1 MWSEIIGQER
11 AQRLLAQS
19 MRDGRVAHAYC
30 LWGPEAVAAEALA
43 IAFARAVN
51 CRTPTVTDSA
61 VVPCMECRS
70 CRQMQNLQHPNLHLV
85 FALPTGK
92 SGSSDDS
99 PASRLSED
107 QLAMVQEEIARKA
120 ENPYHRIL
128 LEGATT
134 IRIGTIRDIKKSV
147 QLSQSQEGRRVF
159 ILFQAELMTMEA
171 ANALLKTLEEPQD
184 NITLILCTERKELLP
199 QTILSR
205 CQQVQLE
212 PLSDDIIAQALER
225 SYHVDAP
232 SARITASLAHGSIR
246 RALDIRESNL
256 LATRDEIVHLLRTAL
271 KGGAYR
277 IELLNAIDELV
288 GGSDRATA
296 RTVLSLLLVWL
307 RDAYALHAGAEES
320 VIVNRDMLP
329 TLTKFAQAY
338 GSRDLPAALVALED
352 TMRALQG
359 NAHVHVSML
368 TAMLTLR
375 RIFLQSAAPSS

>member
-1 MWSEIIGQER
+1 
-11 AQRLLAQS
+11 
-19 MRDGRVAHAYC
+19 
-30 LWGPEAVAAEALA
+30 
-43 IAFARAVN
+43 
-51 CRTPTVTDSA
+51 RTPTVTDSA

-107 QLAMVQEEIARKA
+107 QLALVQEEIARKA
-120 ENPYHRIL
+120 ENPYHRIV
-128 LEGATT
+128 LEGANT